1 MLSHPVCY
9 DPFTSAVQNHLLA
22 GGLDLY
28 PTLVYWG
35 LLDFKVTFDDTGC
48 NNRSVQAKDH
58 ITKKSEHVFSM
69 V

>member
-1 MLSHPVCY
+1 MNMMITFNFSGIVFIRCCISDY
-9 DPFTSAVQNHLLA
+9 MAKTAI
-22 GGLDLY
+22 
-28 PTLVYWG
+28 
-35 LLDFKVTFDDTGC
+35 DFKVTFDDTGC